1 MTANQQPKP
10 KVVVTGLGAITSLGH
25 DAQSFWSNLLD
36 GKSGIGRVTRFDP
49 GPFTCKVASE
59 VIDFDPSQFMDAKE
73 VRRSDPFTHYAMAAA
88 KMAIED
94 SDLDLNAVDKERIGV
109 IIGSGIGGIETL
121 EKAAIKMAAGG
132 PRKVSPFMIPSLIA
146 NMASGIV
153 AIEIGAMGPNFGLVS
168 ACSSASHSIGES
180 LKLLRS
186 GGVDVMIAGGSEAA
200 VTPLAFAGFCSAR
213 AMSTSFNDEPQR
225 ASRPFDAKRDG
236 FIMGEGSG
244 ILILETL
251 EYARAR
257 GARIYCELAGYA
269 ASSDAYHIT
278 SPHPEGSGL
287 ILCIRKALADA
298 DINSIEIDY
307 INAHGT
313 STLYNDKAETKAI
326 RDVFGDHADKL
337 LVSSTKSMTG
347 HLLGAA
353 GAIEAIAAIKAIET
367 GQVPPTINY
376 ENPDPDCDLNYV
388 PNEKVCAPIKVAMS
402 NNMGFGGHNASIVLR
417 ALEK

>member
-25 DAQSFWSNLLD
+25 DAQSLWSNLLD

-59 VIDFDPSQFMDAKE
+59 VKDFDPTRFMDAKE
-73 VRRSDPFTHYAMAAA
+73 VRRSDPFTHYAMAAS

-94 SDLDLNAVDKERIGV
+94 SGLDLNAVDKERIGV
-109 IIGSGIGGIETL
+109 IIGSGIGGIKTFED
-121 EKAAIKMAAGG
+121 AAIKMAKGG

-180 LKLLRS
+180 LRLLRS
-186 GGVDVMIAGGSEAA
+186 GGVDVMVAGGSEAA
-200 VTPLAFAGFCSAR
+200 VTPLSFAGFCSAR
-213 AMSTSFNDEPQR
+213 TMSTSFNDEPQR

-251 EYARAR
+251 ENARAR

-287 ILCIRKALADA
+287 TLCIRNALADA
-298 DINSIEIDY
+298 DSRPEEIDY

-313 STLYNDKAETKAI
+313 STIYNDKAETKAI
-326 RDVFGDHADKL
+326 REIFGDHADKL

-367 GQVPPTINY
+367 GEVPPTINY
-376 ENPDPDCDLNYV
+376 ENLDPDCDLNYV
-388 PNEKVCAPIKVAMS
+388 PNKKVRVKVKVAMS
-402 NNMGFGGHNASIVLR
+402 NNMGFGGHNAGIVLR